1 MTSISDTIDKR
12 ILREL
17 SNVYTATPGR
27 IESYN
32 PRMRK
37 ASVKPMIRKKFNNGE
52 ILELPVV
59 DNVPVQFPMG
69 TDAGLRFPLK
79 RNDTCLLVFGMRSLD
94 EWLTR
99 GGIITP
105 DDSRKFDLSDAICI
119 PGLFPFSKLQLQN
132 NDDCY
137 LFNDSGKI
145 VINDDG
151 KIALGNDKAELLEI
165 IDKLLDALTSAICVP
180 GGSLSTVAQ
189 ITAEKVKLQLIKG
202 EL

>member
-17 SNVYTATPGR
+17 SNIYTATPGR

-32 PRMRK
+32 ATQKRV
-37 ASVKPMIRKKFNNGE
+37 SVKPLIRKKFNDGT
-52 ILELPVV
+52 IVELPVV
-59 DNVPVQFPMG
+59 DNVPIVFPMTSDSG
-69 TDAGLRFPLK
+69 IRFPVK

-99 GGIITP
+99 GGLVTP

-119 PGLFPFSKLQLQN
+119 PGLSPFSDLQLQN
-132 NDDCY
+132 NSDCY
-137 LFNDSGKI
+137 MFNDSGKV

-151 KIALGNDKAELLEI
+151 KIAIGNNQAELLAI
-165 IDKLLDALTSAICVP
+165 IDKLLELLTSAICVP
-180 GGSLSTVAQ
+180 GGSLSNVSQ
-189 ITAEKVKLQLIKG
+189 IAAERVKLQLIKG